1 MKRDRRDNYPSA
13 RIPVEYI
20 KARIHL
26 VRKLEF
32 VYLEAMEERVRE
44 CKEQGIEYL
53 HGICQV
59 SPDKAVAQLESL
71 YLRAHC
77 EAALLPLRLMEVERQ
92 QKLNARVAELRALRK
107 KKACA

>member
-1 MKRDRRDNYPSA
+1 MKRSRSDNYPSA
-13 RIPVEYI
+13 RIPVVYI
-20 KARIHL
+20 EARLHL

-32 VYLEAMEERVRE
+32 IYKRALDERCRE

-59 SPDKAVAQLESL
+59 SPDKAVEQLERL
-71 YLRAHC
+71 YLRTHK
-77 EAALLPLRLMEVERQ
+77 EAVLLPLRLMEVERQ

-107 KKACA
+107 IRVSA